1 MIARAAS
8 LPVSLRWDRPV
19 RSSSTPEPETSDTV
33 EPFASPQKPSSKGLG
48 AQALAAA
55 SGACRAAL
63 FGPVAHCVG
72 KVVCTLGKTPQ
83 YRKPNIPPSQLGP
96 LPSASIQ
103 RPLVF
108 VPGWHTH
115 IERFGPIGQK
125 LTENGGNGGQVAYV
139 QKGQFFSDP
148 TCQQPLANPGQDMK
162 VFVSVLTSNRLAPDE
177 AQPEL
182 SQNLAAI
189 KKVTGQDRLDVTA
202 FSMGGLATRLY
213 VDQNED
219 HGLGKVMFIAT
230 PQQGSGLAGLSLGLL
245 DGKARG
251 WDTQW
256 LLVGKDVREED
267 RWALEWLRPS
277 SQPRSDLNSRWPK
290 QRDSLEGVLHLGA
303 GSRTT
308 VGTKLSWP
316 GKGDGMVPVA
326 SLALEGLPVEVLKD
340 QTSKHGELI
349 QSPEVYLRMRDYFGW
364 S

>member
-1 MIARAAS
+1 M
-8 LPVSLRWDRPV
+8 LPLSVHWDRPV
-19 RSSSTPEPETSDTV
+19 RSSSTPETPAPDRVDPLPSQ
-33 EPFASPQKPSSKGLG
+33 SPAPPCKKGLG

-72 KVVCTLGKTPQ
+72 KVVCAVGKTPT
-83 YRKPNIPPSQLGP
+83 YRKPNIPPSELGP

-108 VPGWHTH
+108 VHGWHTH

-125 LTENGGNGGQVAYV
+125 LTENGGNGGRVGYV
-139 QKGQFFSDP
+139 QQGQFFSDP
-148 TCQQPLANPGQDMK
+148 QCQQPLANPDPGMK
-162 VFVSVLTSNRLAPDE
+162 VFVSVLTSNRMAPDE

-189 KKVTGQDRLDVTA
+189 KKLTGQEVVDVTA
-202 FSMGGLATRLY
+202 FSMGGLATRLF

-219 HGLGKVMFIAT
+219 HGVGKLLFIAT
-230 PQQGSGLAGLSLGLL
+230 PQQGAGLAGLSLGLL
-245 DGKARG
+245 NGKARG

-267 RWALEWLRPS
+267 RRALEWLRPNS
-277 SQPRSDLNSRWPK
+277 EPRADLNSRWPR
-290 QRDSLEGVLHLGA
+290 QRDSVEAVLHLGA
-303 GSRTT
+303 ASRMT
-308 VGTKLSWP
+308 VGTTISWP
-316 GKGDGMVPVA
+316 GKGDGMVPVG
-326 SLALEGLPVEVLKD
+326 SLALEGLPVEVLQDK
-340 QTSKHGELI
+340 TSKHGELI
-349 QSPEVYLRMRDYFGW
+349 QSPEVYLKMRDYFGW